1 MINSL
6 RHYIVTGGAGFLGSS
21 LVGELLRRG
30 NKVTVLDCLLF
41 GGESLLSFM
50 SNLNFHFVK
59 TDIWE
64 PRALQVSVRSD
75 WPSPDGIVHLAGLAG
90 FPACQAVGKQVAWRY
105 NVEATEHVFKQAV
118 ALKIPRF
125 IYISTYSNYGLGE
138 SGEVVTEETPLNP
151 QSLYAETKVASEKVL
166 ENNGDS
172 SISTVIF
179 RLTSV
184 YGLSPRPRFD
194 LIVNQFVWEAFRN
207 HELLIYQR
215 GYSRSFIHIQDAVAG
230 IIMGLEAPED
240 TVQGEIFNLGAESG
254 NLTKDQV
261 VELILKRLPE
271 TTIYYKDLTFGG
283 DMGDITISIEKIK
296 DKLGFKS
303 QKTVDDGIRE
313 LLDAIQLGLVK
324 DPADSRYRNARFI
337 VQ

>member
-1 MINSL
+1 MNSL

>member
-1 MINSL
+1 MSRL
-6 RHYIVTGGAGFLGSS
+6 RHYIVTGGAGFLGSY
-21 LVGELLRRG
+21 LVGELLRQG
-30 NKVTVLDCLLF
+30 HKVTVLDCLLF
-41 GGESLLSFM
+41 GGESIISFI
-50 SNLNFHFVK
+50 SNPNFHFVK
-59 TDIWE
+59 TDVWE
-64 PRALQVSVRSD
+64 PRALEVSVRSD
-75 WPSPDGIVHLAGLAG
+75 WPSPDGIVHLAALAG
-90 FPACQAVGKQVAWRY
+90 FPVCQAVGKQVAWRY
-105 NVEATEHVFKQAV
+105 NVDATEHVFEQAV

-125 IYISTYSNYGLGE
+125 VYISTYSNYGLGN
-138 SGEVVTEETPLNP
+138 SGELVIEETPLNP
-151 QSLYAETKVASEKVL
+151 QSLYAETKVASETLL
-166 ENNGDS
+166 ENSKDS
-172 SISTVIF
+172 STTTVIF
-179 RLTSV
+179 RLTSAF
-184 YGLSPRPRFD
+184 GLSPRPRFD

-207 HELLIYQR
+207 HELMIYQR

-240 TVQGEIFNLGAESG
+240 TVRGEIFNLGAETG

-271 TTIYYKDLTFGG
+271 TTIHYKDLTFGG
-283 DMGDITISIEKIK
+283 DMGDITISTEKIK

-313 LLDAIQLGLVK
+313 LLDAIQLGLIK